1 MNNNYIK
8 LFEDFNQKSLPSLIK
23 KISYIIRKD
32 ITDNGNNSY
41 NKEYNIDGIHIN
53 LIVDYKK
60 SYKQPYYSNV
70 NIYDVISGKEPIDI
84 KVIVNDLKIDIDYL
98 MSIVSHE
105 IRHIYDVYTVV
116 NDAEMLDFV
125 KSIAVFKNKNRNEF
139 VNLVYLSLEH
149 ELIARN
155 NMLYELY
162 RYINITDKNKLY
174 KIFKKSYVFKALED
188 LKNFNANL
196 FISKNDDLY
205 DFTLNFSKDIGDDFN
220 GDMKKYYSKWEEF
233 FHKKSDEFLGYVDN
247 MLDDIINDIKNNKI
261 YERLCGFVSYN
272 EDILNKV
279 SYQMFENMKKYKNNL

>member
-32 ITDNGNNSY
+32 IINNGNNSY

-116 NDAEMLDFV
+116 DDAEMLDFV

>member
-1 MNNNYIK
+1 MNNSYIK

-32 ITDNGNNSY
+32 IINNGNNSY

-84 KVIVNDLKIDIDYL
+84 KVIVNDLKIDVDYL
-98 MSIVSHE
+98 MSIISHE

-116 NDAEMLDFV
+116 DDTEMLDFV

-139 VNLVYLSLEH
+139 VNLVYLSLAH

-162 RYINITDKNKLY
+162 RYINITDKDKLY
-174 KIFKKSYVFKALED
+174 EIFKKSYVFKALED

-196 FISKNDDLY
+196 FISKNVDLY
-205 DFTLNFSKDIGDDFN
+205 EFTLNFSKDIGDDFD
-220 GDMKKYYSKWEEF
+220 GDLKKYYSKWEEF

-272 EDILNKV
+272 EDISNKV
-279 SYQMFENMKKYKNNL
+279 SFKIFENMKKYKNNL